1 MALSFQSEFAIAI
14 NAETFEKEVIEKS
27 ASIPVLVDFWASWC
41 GPCRTLG
48 PILEK
53 LAAEYKGAFILAKVD
68 TEENP
73 GLAMQFRVQ
82 SIPSVMLFR
91 DGRVVDQ
98 FVGAYPESSIREFL
112 NPHCPTEA
120 DKLFAT
126 AEQAATAGKSA
137 EAEKLYTEVV
147 NLNPEHSVARLALAR
162 IYISTKR
169 PTEAAKHIEAIPI
182 AAKEYDAA
190 TRLKEVLGFHLECE
204 SAGGEKVCRE
214 KVQKDP
220 KDLDARFG
228 LASCLAVS
236 GQYREALEELLSIV
250 AKDKRYRDEAARKAM
265 LAIFSMVGERSELAD
280 EYRTR
285 LARTLY

>member
-1 MALSFQSEFAIAI
+1 MPESQSQFVAAVNE
-14 NAETFEKEVIEKS
+14 ETFQKEVIEKS
-27 ASIPVLVDFWASWC
+27 ASVPVLVDFWASWC
-41 GPCRTLG
+41 GPCRILG

-53 LAAEYKGAFILAKVD
+53 LAVEYKGAFILAKVD

-82 SIPSVMLFR
+82 SIPYVMLFR
-91 DGRVVDQ
+91 NGRVVDQ

-112 NPHCPTEA
+112 NPYCPTEA

-126 AEQAATAGKSA
+126 AEQAASAGKGA
-137 EAEKLYTEVV
+137 
-147 NLNPEHSVARLALAR
+147 
-162 IYISTKR
+162 
-169 PTEAAKHIEAIPI
+169 EAAKHLEAIPI

-190 TRLKEVLGFHLECE
+190 ARLKEVLGFHLECE

-214 KVQKDP
+214 KLEKDP
-220 KDLDARFG
+220 KDLNARFG

-250 AKDKRYRDEAARKAM
+250 AKDK
-265 LAIFSMVGERSELAD
+265 
-280 EYRTR
+280 
-285 LARTLY
+285 